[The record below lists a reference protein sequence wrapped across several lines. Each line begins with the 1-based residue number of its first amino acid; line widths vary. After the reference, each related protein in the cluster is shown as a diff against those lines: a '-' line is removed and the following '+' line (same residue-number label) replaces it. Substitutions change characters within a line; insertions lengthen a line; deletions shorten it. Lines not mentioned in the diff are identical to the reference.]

1 VHPASIVKQRG
12 LKGLVSGIACVLVAV
27 SVLAALAL
35 MYLRR
40 PVACSS
46 TTGCQAVAI
55 AALALGLVG
64 VVVLVR
70 GVTNPTRR

>member
-1 VHPASIVKQRG
+1 MHPTSIGQKG
-12 LKGLVSGIACVLVAV
+12 LRGLVSGIACVLVAL
-27 SVLAALAL
+27 SVLIALAL

-46 TTGCQAVAI
+46 ITGCQAVAL

-70 GVTNPTRR
+70 GATSPTRR

>member
-1 VHPASIVKQRG
+1 MHPSSIGQKG
-12 LKGLVSGIACVLVAV
+12 LKGLVSGIACVLVAL
-27 SVLAALAL
+27 SVLVALAL

-40 PVACSS
+40 PVACST

-70 GVTNPTRR
+70 GATIPPSR